1 MSFRERYG
9 PWALIT
15 GASEGTGAAFAR
27 QVAAEGVNLILVAR
41 REGPLAELAEQ
52 VRAQGV
58 ECLTASVDLSK
69 DDAAGKVAAV
79 AGDREVGLF
88 IANAGADTVNT
99 RFLDSPIGKWDEL
112 VYLNALTT
120 MRSCHHFA
128 APMVKRGR
136 GGIIIVGSG
145 ACYLGLSGLSVY
157 TASKAFALTFG
168 EGLWAELRP
177 HGVEVLNLIMSR
189 TDTPAHR
196 KTLAQTGQPLPQSHE
211 WADPEDV
218 ARLGLERLPHGPNQ
232 NWGETDDTIGMSFA
246 SSAQRRERILM
257 IEQMSAAYGA
267 SKQAAE
273 A

>member
-1 MSFRERYG
+1 MSFADKYG

-15 GASEGTGAAFAR
+15 GASEGTGSAFAR
-27 QVAAEGVNLILVAR
+27 QIAAEGVNLILVAR
-41 REGPLAELAEQ
+41 REGPLAELAEEI
-52 VRAQGV
+52 RGLGV
-58 ECLTASVDLSK
+58 ECVTASADLTK
-69 DDAAGKVAAV
+69 AVAAAWIAAA

-99 RFLDSPIGKWDEL
+99 RFLDSPAAKWDEL

-120 MRSCHHFA
+120 MRLCHHFA
-128 APMVKRGR
+128 APMVSRGR

-168 EGLWAELRP
+168 EALWAELRG
-177 HGVEVLNLIMSR
+177 HGVEVLNLILGR

-196 KTLAQTGQPLPQSHE
+196 KSLEQTGQKVDMTGMAQP
-211 WADPEDV
+211 DDV
-218 ARLGLERLPHGPNQ
+218 ARLGLERLPYGPTQ
-232 NWGETDDTIGMSFA
+232 NWGETDDTVGMSLA

-257 IEQMSAAYGA
+257 IEQMSAAYAG
-267 SKQAAE
+267 KNEE